1 MEIKFAETM
10 KKLRKDRGNTQ
21 EELAEHLGISVQAVS
36 KWERG
41 DGMPDIA
48 LLPRIASFYDTT
60 VDFLLGCDSVRK
72 QEDIAVFKEKAQVLI
87 NQGKR
92 RERLELCR
100 AYQKKYPNDE
110 SVMFELMHDLFSLDS
125 IGNGD
130 EIITIANRLLNS
142 NNTEYHFGAVQM
154 LAFTNSKLGNYDIA
168 VKYARSIPAN
178 RDILRS
184 VLKGDELVEH
194 CKWYFWKVCDDMYAT
209 ENRLTQCAEA
219 NYTAEDR
226 HRIRKAIYDIF
237 NVIFSD
243 GDFGF
248 WNERLARICRDM
260 ARSSAEIREKDRA
273 ISELEEMCEHLE
285 RYQGFVSIDHTSPL
299 VKGLHYDAA
308 QVGKS
313 SEESLAKA
321 ILRDLNENPRFKG
334 LEDDDRF
341 ISIKAKLEA
350 LA

>member
-110 SVMFELMHDLFSLDS
+110 NVMFELMHDLFSLDS

-184 VLKGDELVEH
+184 VLNGEELVEH

-219 NYTAEDR
+219 NYTAEER
-226 HRIRKAIYDIF
+226 HKIRKAIYDIF
-237 NVIFSD
+237 NIIFSD

-248 WNERLARICRDM
+248 WDERLARICRDM
-260 ARSSAEIREKDRA
+260 ARSSAESGKNDRA
-273 ISELEEMCEHLE
+273 ISELEEMCKHLE
-285 RYQGFVSIDHTSPL
+285 KFKDFKSIDHTSTL
-299 VKGLHYDAA
+299 VKGLHYDIS
-308 QVGKS
+308 QSGKS

-321 ILRDLNENPRFKG
+321 ILRDLNENSRFKC

-341 ISIKAKLEA
+341 ISIKSKLEA
-350 LA
+350 LG